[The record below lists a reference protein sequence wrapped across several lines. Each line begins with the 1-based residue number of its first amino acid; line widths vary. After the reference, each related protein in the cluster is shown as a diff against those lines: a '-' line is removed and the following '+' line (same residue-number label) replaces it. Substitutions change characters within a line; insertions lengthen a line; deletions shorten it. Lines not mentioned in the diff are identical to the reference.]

1 MSEYI
6 LIVHHSDN
14 IDTAGAL
21 LIHHPTR
28 FPVISMNSTNTD
40 IDAVEQLSPWA
51 TTMELVLWS
60 PRATAASLCAQCAL
74 EPVLRA
80 TRETTAIRSLW
91 TATREYLPLAATRET
106 HTATKTRHSQKYK

>member
-21 LIHHPTR
+21 LIHHPIP
-28 FPVISMNSTNTD
+28 FPSNKHEFNKYD

-60 PRATAASLCAQCAL
+60 PRATAAKVCAQCAL
-74 EPVLRA
+74 EPVLRNK
-80 TRETTAIRSLW
+80 RNHCNKSLW
-91 TATREYLPLAATRET
+91 TATREYLPLAATRENP
-106 HTATKTRHSQKYK
+106 HSNKTRHSQKYK